1 MDRCRIPLFVNGEQT
16 PDGESAHMD
25 EQTKRVAIIGA
36 GPGGLAAAIL
46 LAGSGVRVD
55 LYERLDRVGG
65 RTATVA
71 ADGYRFDLGPTF
83 FLYPRV
89 LREIFRMV
97 GRDLD
102 EEVEMV
108 RLDPQYRVQFEEGP
122 AIEATSDPARMREQ
136 ISKISPADAAGFDR
150 FMAENRGKLAG
161 FRPILER
168 PFEGW
173 MDLLKPDLLKL
184 LPAMRPWNSLD
195 SELKRYFKDART
207 RLAFSFQAKYLGMS
221 PFRCPSIFSI
231 LSHLEYEHG
240 VWHPLGGCGAVSTA
254 MARVAQELGVAIHLD
269 SPVDEVLFE
278 GKRAVGLRTRGQTV
292 RADAVVM
299 NGDFAATVPQLV
311 PQELRPTWSDKRV
324 QGSKYSCSTYMLY
337 LGIEGRYDDM
347 PHHTIFVPKSYEQN
361 LDEIENQHVLS
372 QNPSV
377 YVQNACVT
385 DPGLAKDGH
394 STLYVLVPTTHLH
407 GDAVD
412 WETQRQAYREEVLDQ
427 VERMGFVGVRDR
439 IRYERIVTPVDWS
452 EQYAVHKGAV
462 FNLTHNLGQM
472 LHRRPHNRFDDTEG
486 VYLVGGGTH
495 PGSGLPVIFE
505 SARIS
510 SKLLCADLGVAPAWR
525 SAEELPARA
534 QVEVA

>member
-1 MDRCRIPLFVNGEQT
+1 MG
-16 PDGESAHMD
+16 
-25 EQTKRVAIIGA
+25 EQTKRVAVIGA
-36 GPGGLAAAIL
+36 GPGGLATSIL
-46 LAGSGVRVD
+46 LAASGVQVD
-55 LYERLDRVGG
+55 VYERLGRVGG
-65 RTATVA
+65 RTATVSA
-71 ADGYRFDLGPTF
+71 EGYKFDLGPTF

-89 LREIFRMV
+89 LREIFRMAE
-97 GRDLD
+97 RDLD
-102 EEVEMV
+102 DEVELV
-108 RLDPQYRVQFEEGP
+108 RLDPQYRVQFEDGP
-122 AIEATSDPARMREQ
+122 AIEATPDPERMREQ
-136 ISKISPADAAGFDR
+136 IAKINPADAAGFDR
-150 FMAENRGKLAG
+150 FMAENRGKLES

-168 PFEGW
+168 PFERW
-173 MDLLKPDLLKL
+173 ADLLKPDVLKL
-184 LPAMRPWNSLD
+184 VPTLRPWNSLD
-195 SELKRYFKDART
+195 DELKRYFADART

-240 VWHPLGGCGAVSTA
+240 VWHPIGGCGAVSTA
-254 MARVAQELGVAIHLD
+254 MARVAQELGVKIHLD

-278 GKRAVGLRTRGQTV
+278 GKRAVGLRTGGREV
-292 RADAVVM
+292 RTDAVVM

-311 PQELRPTWSDKRV
+311 PPTIRKTWSDSRIER
-324 QGSKYSCSTYMLY
+324 SKYSCSTYMLY

-347 PHHTIFVPKSYEQN
+347 PHHTIFVPESYEQN

-372 QNPSV
+372 RNPSV

-385 DPGLAKDGH
+385 DPSLARDGH

-407 GDAVD
+407 GDSVD
-412 WETQRQAYREEVLDQ
+412 WEAQRQGYRDEVLDQ

-439 IRYERIVTPVDWS
+439 IRYERIVTPTDWS

-462 FNLTHNLGQM
+462 FNLTHDLGQM

-495 PGSGLPVIFE
+495 PGSGLPVIYE

-510 SKLLCADLGVAPAWR
+510 SRLLCEDLGVQPGWR
-525 SAEELPARA
+525 AAEDDGHRPRR
-534 QVEVA
+534 VEVA